1 MPEVLLP
8 DKVLAPRQGNLL
20 RLRGVMREPYE
31 YGDRY
36 YHLSI
41 SKDHGVVRTMVKGT
55 LSYGGRTGTDLAH
68 LRDMDLVRYA
78 RAWGAFALI
87 HYPRAIKTI
96 DDALTG
102 AFPARQKTR
111 PGEDAWYHYPARDK
125 DGMRTSYKAITT
137 STPFPEG
144 LETLLRKLHLEH
156 VTGTYKEESTANG
169 ASARKL

>member
-1 MPEVLLP
+1 MPDVLLP
-8 DKVLAPRQGNLL
+8 DKVLAPRQGLLL

-36 YHLSI
+36 YWISI

-55 LSYGGRTGTDLAH
+55 LSYAGRTGKELAD

-78 RAWGAFALI
+78 RAWGSFALI
-87 HYPRAIKTI
+87 HYPRAISQI
-96 DDALTG
+96 NEALHA
-102 AFPARQKTR
+102 AFPARQHLR

-137 STPFPEG
+137 NTPFPEG
-144 LETLLRKLHLEH
+144 LETLLQRLPLEN
-156 VTGTYKEESTANG
+156 VTGTYQEPTLELVPKH
-169 ASARKL
+169 